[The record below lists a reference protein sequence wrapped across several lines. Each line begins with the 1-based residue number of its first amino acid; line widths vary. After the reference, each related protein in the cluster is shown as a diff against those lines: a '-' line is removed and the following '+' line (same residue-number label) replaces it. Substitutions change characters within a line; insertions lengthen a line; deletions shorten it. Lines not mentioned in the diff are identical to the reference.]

1 MKQIRLSQRAQADL
15 AELLS
20 TSSISFG
27 VAARRRYASLIGAAF
42 DDLAEASE
50 RPGSRA
56 APELGDGLRLYHIRN
71 SRRRVA
77 TDPVRKPRHFIL
89 YRVVGEIVAV
99 VRLLHDAMDF
109 AAQLDRPV
117 APKGP
122 PRQS

>member
-1 MKQIRLSQRAQADL
+1 MKQIRLSERAQADL

-20 TSSISFG
+20 TSAINFG

-42 DDLAEASE
+42 DDLAAASE

-71 SRRRVA
+71 SRRRIA
-77 TDPVRKPRHFIL
+77 ADTVRKPRHVIV

-109 AAQLDRPV
+109 AAQLDPAV
-117 APKGP
+117 APHGQL
-122 PRQS
+122 RQN